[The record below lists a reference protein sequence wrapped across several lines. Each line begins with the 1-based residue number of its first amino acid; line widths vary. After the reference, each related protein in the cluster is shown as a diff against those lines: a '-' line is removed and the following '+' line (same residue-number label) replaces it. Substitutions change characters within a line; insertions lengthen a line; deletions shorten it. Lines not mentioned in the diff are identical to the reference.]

1 MSTLAVVLVFV
12 ALGLGVLFVA
22 MSGGRSRA
30 PKGAGGYGRR
40 TRRAWVGGFLVTLLV
55 LGVGV
60 PAAVIAT
67 VEARDDIPEANVSNL
82 TAQEKQGRT
91 LFGERCKI
99 CHALKAAN
107 AVAEVGP
114 NLDQLRPPRALIVDA
129 IENGRARG
137 NGQMAADIVE
147 GEDVEAVAAFV
158 TKATGQTAE
167 RGQ

>member
-1 MSTLAVVLVFV
+1 VSTLVVVLVFV

-22 MSGGRSRA
+22 MSGGPR
-30 PKGAGGYGRR
+30 GARQRVGRQGRR
-40 TRRAWVGGFLVTLLV
+40 TRRAWIVGFVVALLV

-82 TAQEKQGRT
+82 TAQEKRGRL
-91 LFGERCKI
+91 LFGERCKL
-99 CHALKAAN
+99 CHALEAAN
-107 AVAEVGP
+107 ATANVGP
-114 NLDQLRPPRALIVDA
+114 NLDQLRPPRGLVVDA
-129 IENGRARG
+129 IEKGRSRG

-147 GEDVEAVAAFV
+147 GEDVDAVAAFV
-158 TKATGQTAE
+158 TKAVGQTTD